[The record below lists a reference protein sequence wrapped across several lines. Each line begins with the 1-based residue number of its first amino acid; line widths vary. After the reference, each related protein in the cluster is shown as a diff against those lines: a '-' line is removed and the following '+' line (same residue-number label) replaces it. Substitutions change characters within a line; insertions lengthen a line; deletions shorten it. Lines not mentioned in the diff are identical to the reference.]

1 MSKPNKWIVWTL
13 LILAILIFCVY
24 IIPNSSASLN
34 RAMVSM
40 YEPDEGAIYDVVQR
54 MTLPKGR
61 LDEQILRFILYDF
74 YHYGF
79 PFFGLA
85 GLTALPFRLT
95 GNFNNTPALMAAM
108 RLVVSVL
115 PSLLGILLLVY
126 IQDRFASW
134 RSIALFLLLNLLP
147 GIVRNNL
154 WLHPDGLAFLF
165 SAVVIYFLWRD
176 NRQFKKFFFLA
187 AFFSGVL
194 IATKLIGVY
203 FFLTI
208 ATLLIIGIVRKEL
221 SFGQAVGKGV
231 LFTVVMG
238 LGLLAAN
245 PFMFDWHAFLLYGK
259 TFLREM
265 SEITKG
271 YDLVYTMGIAAAIK
285 PLQEAYGRLFFILMT
300 IMAMIYGVFRARDNH
315 KYMILFTWFIPLSFV
330 VLFVSHF
337 KYQYWLPAIVSGVTA
352 LYLLLPGNSQAQ
364 IIPRLGKPISLIAS
378 ALILLQAGLF
388 IPVDFGILQD
398 QVHRADND
406 PRILFYE
413 KAILTL
419 TPLTDKGAHVYYDY
433 RLYMPDKTQWGQET
447 SFEMLDYGYI
457 ENGNFDALF
466 LLKQRILDYTN
477 PNAVGINPEE
487 LAVASVF
494 YNDAASGTIRNYV
507 LLFEDEVGKV
517 FVRED
522 VCIANFTPNQCQ

>member
-1 MSKPNKWIVWTL
+1 MIKPNKLIVWTL
-13 LILAILIFCVY
+13 VILAVLIFCVY
-24 IIPNSSASLN
+24 IIPNQSASGN

-95 GNFNNTPALMAAM
+95 GNFGNTPALMAAM
-108 RLVVSVL
+108 RQIVSVL

-126 IQDRFASW
+126 MQDRFATW

-154 WLHPDGLAFLF
+154 WLHPDGLAFF
-165 SAVVIYFLWRD
+165 ITTIVIYYLWRD
-176 NRQFKKFFFLA
+176 RRQFTKFFFVA
-187 AFFSGVL
+187 AFFCGVL

-208 ATLLIIGIVRKEL
+208 ATLLIMAIVRKEL
-221 SFGQAVGKGV
+221 SFGQAVGKGL
-231 LFTVVMG
+231 LFILVMG
-238 LGLLAAN
+238 LGVLAAN
-245 PFMFDWHAFLLYGK
+245 PFIFDQHALMKYAF

-265 SEITKG
+265 GEITKG
-271 YDLVYTMGIAAAIK
+271 YALVYTTGIAAAFK
-285 PLQEAYGRLFFILMT
+285 PMQEAYGQLFFILL
-300 IMAMIYGVFRARDNH
+300 IVMALVYGAFRAKDRH
-315 KYMILFTWFIPLSFV
+315 LYIILLTWFIPLTVV

-337 KYQYWLPAIVSGVTA
+337 KYQYWLPAIVSGASA
-352 LYLLLPGNSQAQ
+352 LYLFLPGNSQAQ
-364 IIPRLGKPISLIAS
+364 LSPKLGKPIALLAS

-388 IPVDFGILQD
+388 VPSNYHTLQNK
-398 QVHRADND
+398 VHQADHD
-406 PRILFYE
+406 PRISFYE
-413 KAILTL
+413 SAVNTL
-419 TPLTDKGAHVYYDY
+419 SPLADKKAHVYYDY
-433 RLYMPDKTQWGQET
+433 RLYMPDTPAWWQET
-447 SFEMLDYGYI
+447 SFEMLEYGYI
-457 ENGNFDALF
+457 EDGNFDALF

-477 PNAVGINPEE
+477 PNAVAINPDQ
-487 LAVASVF
+487 LAVARVF

-517 FVRED
+517 FVRRD
-522 VCIANFTPNQCQ
+522 VCFANFSSVQCQ

>member
-1 MSKPNKWIVWTL
+1 MQKPNKGVVWA
-13 LILAILIFCVY
+13 LILLAVLIFCVY
-24 IIPNSSASLN
+24 IVPNQSASLN

-40 YEPDEGAIYDVVQR
+40 YEPDEGAVFDVVDR

-95 GNFNNTPALMAAM
+95 GNFGNTPALMAAM
-108 RLVVSVL
+108 RQVVSVL

-126 IQDRFASW
+126 IQDRFSSW
-134 RSIALFLLLNLLP
+134 RSIAIFLLLNLLP

-154 WLHPDGLAFLF
+154 WLHPDGLAFFF
-165 SAVVIYFLWRD
+165 STVVIYFLWRD
-176 NRQFKKFFFLA
+176 NRQFKKFFFEA
-187 AFFSGVL
+187 AFFCGVL
-194 IATKLIGVY
+194 TATKLIGVY

-221 SFGQAVGKGV
+221 TFGQAVGKGL
-231 LFTVVMG
+231 LFMLVMG
-238 LGLLAAN
+238 LGVLVAN
-245 PFMFDWHAFLLYGK
+245 PFMFDVQALRNYAY

-271 YDLVYTMGIAAAIK
+271 YDLVYAIGISAAIK
-285 PLQEAYGRLFFILMT
+285 PLQEAYGYLFFVLMT
-300 IMAMIYGVFRARDNH
+300 IMALVYGAFRAKDRH
-315 KYMILFTWFIPLSFV
+315 LYTILLTWFIPLTLV

-337 KYQYWLPAIVSGVTA
+337 KYQYWLPAIVSGTSA
-352 LYLLLPGNSQAQ
+352 LYLLFPGNSQAL
-364 IIPRLGKPISLIAS
+364 IVPKLGKPIALLAS
-378 ALILLQAGLF
+378 CLILLQVSFF
-388 IPVDFGILQD
+388 IPADYAIIQEKI
-398 QVHRADND
+398 HRADHD

-413 KAILTL
+413 KAMQTL
-419 TPLTDKGAHVYYDY
+419 TPLKDEASHVYYDY
-433 RLYMPDKTQWGQET
+433 RLYMPETSGWGQET

-457 ENGNFDALF
+457 NNGNFDALF

-477 PNAVGINPEE
+477 PNAVPIDPDR
-487 LAVASVF
+487 LATARIF
-494 YNDAASGTIRNYV
+494 YNDALSGTIRNYV
-507 LLFEDEVGKV
+507 QLYEDEVGKV
-517 FVRED
+517 FVRKD
-522 VCIANFTPNQCQ
+522 ICSANFSPTQCQ

>member
-1 MSKPNKWIVWTL
+1 MLKPNKWIVWTL

-24 IIPNSSASLN
+24 IIPNQSASLN

-40 YEPDEGAIYDVVQR
+40 YEPDEGAAYDVIER

-61 LDEQILRFILYDF
+61 LDEQILRFILYDY

-95 GNFNNTPALMAAM
+95 GNFGNTPALMAAL
-108 RLVVSVL
+108 RQVVSVL
-115 PSLLGILLLVY
+115 PSLLGILILVY
-126 IQDRFASW
+126 MQDRFSSW

-147 GIVRNNL
+147 GVVRNNL

-165 SAVVIYFLWRD
+165 TTIVIYFLWRD
-176 NRQFKKFFFLA
+176 QRQFKKFFYIA
-187 AFFSGVL
+187 ALFCGVL

-208 ATLLIIGIVRKEL
+208 ATLLIIGILRKEL
-221 SFGQAVGKGV
+221 SFKQAVGKG
-231 LFTVVMG
+231 LIFIVVMG

-245 PFMFDWHAFLLYGK
+245 PFMFDWHSFLMYGK

-271 YDLVYTMGIAAAIK
+271 YDLVYTMGISSAIK
-285 PLQEAYGRLFFILMT
+285 PLQEAYGHLFFILMT
-300 IMAMIYGVFRARDNH
+300 IMAMIYGVFRSRDNH
-315 KYMILFTWFIPLSFV
+315 KYMILLTWFIPLSFV

-337 KYQYWLPAIVSGVTA
+337 KYQYWLPAIVSAVSA

-364 IIPRLGKPISLIAS
+364 IVPKLGKPISLIAS

-398 QVHRADND
+398 QVHQADND
-406 PRILFYE
+406 PRILFYD
-413 KAILTL
+413 KAMLML
-419 TPLTDKGAHVYYDY
+419 NPLTDKRAHVYYDY
-433 RLYMPDKTQWGQET
+433 RLYMPDKAQWGQET

-477 PNAVGINPEE
+477 PNAIGINPGE
-487 LAVASVF
+487 LIVARVF
-494 YNDAASGTIRNYV
+494 YNDAASGTIKNYV
-507 LLFEDEVGKV
+507 LLFEDEIGKV
-517 FVRED
+517 FVRKD
-522 VCIANFTPNQCQ
+522 VCIANFAANQCK

>member
-1 MSKPNKWIVWTL
+1 MQKPNKGIVWALVL
-13 LILAILIFCVY
+13 LAVLIFCVY

-154 WLHPDGLAFLF
+154 WLHPDGLAFFF
-165 SAVVIYFLWRD
+165 STVVIYFLWRD
-176 NRQFKKFFFLA
+176 NRQFKKFFFLG
-187 AFFSGVL
+187 AFFCGVL

-221 SFGQAVGKGV
+221 SFRQAVGKG
-231 LFTVVMG
+231 LIFMGVMG
-238 LGLLAAN
+238 LGVLAAN
-245 PFMFDWHAFLLYGK
+245 PFMFDLSALGKYAF
-259 TFLREM
+259 TFM
-265 SEITKG
+265 KQMGAITKG
-271 YDLVYTMGIAAAIK
+271 YELVYATGLSEAIK
-285 PLQEAYGRLFFILMT
+285 PLQEAFGQLFFILM
-300 IMAMIYGVFRARDNH
+300 
-315 KYMILFTWFIPLSFV
+315 
-330 VLFVSHF
+330 
-337 KYQYWLPAIVSGVTA
+337 
-352 LYLLLPGNSQAQ
+352 
-364 IIPRLGKPISLIAS
+364 
-378 ALILLQAGLF
+378 
-388 IPVDFGILQD
+388 
-398 QVHRADND
+398 
-406 PRILFYE
+406 
-413 KAILTL
+413 
-419 TPLTDKGAHVYYDY
+419 
-433 RLYMPDKTQWGQET
+433 
-447 SFEMLDYGYI
+447 
-457 ENGNFDALF
+457 
-466 LLKQRILDYTN
+466 
-477 PNAVGINPEE
+477 
-487 LAVASVF
+487 
-494 YNDAASGTIRNYV
+494 
-507 LLFEDEVGKV
+507 
-517 FVRED
+517 
-522 VCIANFTPNQCQ
+522 

>member
-1 MSKPNKWIVWTL
+1 
-13 LILAILIFCVY
+13 
-24 IIPNSSASLN
+24 
-34 RAMVSM
+34 M
-40 YEPDEGAIYDVVQR
+40 YEPDEGAVYDVVQR

-61 LDEQILRFILYDF
+61 WDEQLLRFILYDF

-85 GLTALPFRLT
+85 GVTALPLRLT
-95 GNFNNTPALMAAM
+95 GNFGNTPALMAAM
-108 RLVVSVL
+108 RQVVSVL

-126 IQDRFASW
+126 MQDHFSSW
-134 RSIALFLLLNLLP
+134 RSIALFLVLNLLP

-154 WLHPDGLAFLF
+154 WLHPDGLAFFL
-165 SAVVIYFLWRD
+165 STIVIYFLWRD
-176 NRQFKKFFFLA
+176 KRQYKKYFYIA
-187 AFFSGVL
+187 ALFCGVL

-221 SFGQAVGKGV
+221 SLKQAINRGL
-231 LFTVVMG
+231 LFMLVMG
-238 LGLLAAN
+238 VGVLAAN
-245 PFMFDWHAFLLYGK
+245 PFMFDRHAFLMYGK

-265 SEITKG
+265 GEITKG
-271 YDLVYTMGIAAAIK
+271 YDLVYTMGISSAIK

-300 IMAMIYGVFRARDNH
+300 IMALIYGAFRAKDRH
-315 KYMILFTWFIPLSFV
+315 LFTILLTWFIPLTFV

-337 KYQYWLPAIVSGVTA
+337 KYQYWLPAIVCASSA

-364 IIPRLGKPISLIAS
+364 ITPKLGKPLTLLAS
-378 ALILLQAGLF
+378 TLILVQAGLF
-388 IPVDFGILQD
+388 IPVDFQIIQD
-398 QVHRADND
+398 KVHQAEND

-413 KAILTL
+413 KAIMTL
-419 TPLTDKGAHVYYDY
+419 TPLTGKAAHVYYDY
-433 RLYMPDKTQWGQET
+433 RLYMPDKAEWWQET
-447 SFEMLDYGYI
+447 SFEMLDYAYI

-477 PNAVGINPEE
+477 PNAIGIDPDE
-487 LAVASVF
+487 LAIARVF

-507 LLFEDEVGKV
+507 LLFEDEVGKI
-517 FVRED
+517 FVRKD
-522 VCIANFTPNQCQ
+522 ICIVNFPAIQCQ

>member
-1 MSKPNKWIVWTL
+1 MQKPNKGIVWAL
-13 LILAILIFCVY
+13 VILAVLIFCVY
-24 IIPNSSASLN
+24 IIPNRSASLN

-40 YEPDEGAIYDVVQR
+40 FEPDEGAVYDVVQR

-95 GNFNNTPALMAAM
+95 GNFGNTPALMAAM
-108 RLVVSVL
+108 RQVVSVL
-115 PSLLGILLLVY
+115 PSLLGILLLIY
-126 IQDRFASW
+126 MQDRFSSW
-134 RSIALFLLLNLLP
+134 RSIVLFLLLNLLP

-154 WLHPDGLAFLF
+154 WLHPDGLAFF
-165 SAVVIYFLWRD
+165 FTTVVIYYLWRD
-176 NRQFKKFFFLA
+176 KRLFKKYFYIA
-187 AFFSGVL
+187 AFFCGVL

-208 ATLLIIGIVRKEL
+208 ATLLIMAIICKEL
-221 SFGQAVGKGV
+221 SFKLAVGKGL
-231 LFTVVMG
+231 LFIGVMG
-238 LGLLAAN
+238 LGVLAAN
-245 PFMFDWHAFLLYGK
+245 PFMFDWHAFLKFGR
-259 TFLREM
+259 TFIREI

-300 IMAMIYGVFRARDNH
+300 IMAMIHGAFRARDRH
-315 KYMILFTWFIPLSFV
+315 LYAILLTWFIPLTFV

-337 KYQYWLPAIVSGVTA
+337 KYQYWLPAIVSAVSA

-364 IIPRLGKPISLIAS
+364 ITPKLGKPISLIAS

-388 IPVDFGILQD
+388 IPIDYLTIQEKI
-398 QVHRADND
+398 HKADNH

-413 KAILTL
+413 KAMQTL
-419 TPLTDKGAHVYYDY
+419 TPLKGEESHVYYDY
-433 RLYMPDKTQWGQET
+433 RLYMPETFGWGPET
-447 SFEMLDYGYI
+447 SFEMLEYGYI
-457 ENGNFDALF
+457 EAANFDALL
-466 LLKQRILDYTN
+466 LLKQRIFDYTN
-477 PNAVGINPEE
+477 PNAVAIDPDE
-487 LAVASVF
+487 LATARIF

-507 LLFEDEVGKV
+507 LLFEDAVGKV
-517 FVRED
+517 FVRKD
-522 VCIANFTPNQCQ
+522 VCIASFSAAQCQ